1 MIGTMG
7 EESDANVTGTAAS
20 PRLHSSAATAQ
31 TRTYGRN
38 AKAMTA
44 TPASV
49 KEYPNAY
56 AFIID
61 KPGKTA
67 REVQR
72 LKSETL
78 NFVNLPGD

>member
-1 MIGTMG
+1 MIDTMG
-7 EESDANVTGTAAS
+7 EEPDANVTGTAAS
-20 PRLHSSAATAQ
+20 PRLHSSAVNAP

-38 AKAMTA
+38 AKAMMA
-44 TPASV
+44 IPASV

-61 KPGKTA
+61 MPGKTA